1 MGKAVPDMLK
11 KWLEHP
17 YTRGLPLDS
26 PATTLAR
33 RRIIREKAF
42 LKKIYIEWYMLI
54 KGALPTTGR
63 PVLELGSGAGFL
75 HEFIPEL
82 ITSEIVPI
90 SQISLVLDARAL
102 PFRAGSLGSV
112 VMVDVLHH
120 VPQPRSFFAEA
131 GRCLV
136 PGGKIVMVE
145 PWVTPWSR
153 VVYTKLHHEPFDP
166 EAEDWEFPPG
176 RPLSAANGALPWIL
190 FQRDRE
196 IFTREFP
203 ELKIESIEPM
213 MPFSYLLSGGVSMRS
228 FVPGALYGP
237 WRVIERLVERLSS
250 TAAMFAAIVLSKK
263 R

>member
-1 MGKAVPDMLK
+1 MLK

-26 PATTLAR
+26 PATTIAR

-42 LKKIYIEWYMLI
+42 LKKIYTEWYMLI
-54 KGALPTTGR
+54 VEALPTTGK

-75 HEFIPEL
+75 HEFVPGL
-82 ITSEIVPI
+82 LTSEITLIPR
-90 SQISLVLDARAL
+90 ISLALDATDL
-102 PFRAGSLGSV
+102 PFKADSLGSV

-120 VPQPRSFFAEA
+120 IPQPRSFFAEA
-131 GRCLV
+131 SRCLV

-153 VVYTKLHHEPFDP
+153 VVYTRFHHEPFDP

-176 RPLSAANGALPWIL
+176 RPLSAANGALPWIV
-190 FQRDRE
+190 FQRDRS

-203 ELKIESIEPM
+203 ELEIEHIKPV
-213 MPFSYLLSGGVSMRS
+213 MPLSYLLSGGASMRS
-228 FVPGALYGP
+228 FMAGALYGP
-237 WRVIERLVERLSS
+237 WRAVDRLMESICS
-250 TAAMFAAIVLSKK
+250 ESAMFGVIVLAKK

>member
-1 MGKAVPDMLK
+1 MLK

-17 YTRGLPLDS
+17 YTHGLPLDG

-42 LKKIYIEWYMLI
+42 LNKIYTEWYMLI
-54 KGALPTTGR
+54 VGALPTTGR

-75 HEFIPEL
+75 HEIIPGL
-82 ITSEIVPI
+82 ITSEIIPI
-90 SQISLVLDARAL
+90 SQISLVLDAMAL
-102 PFRAGSLGSV
+102 PFRDGSLGSV

-120 VPQPRSFFAEA
+120 VPQPRLFFAEA
-131 GRCLV
+131 DRCLV
-136 PGGKIVMVE
+136 PDGKIVMVE

-153 VVYTKLHHEPFDP
+153 VVYTKLHHEPFDA

-176 RPLSAANGALPWIL
+176 RPLSAANGALPWIV

-203 ELKIESIEPM
+203 ELVIESIAPI
-213 MPFSYLLSGGVSMRS
+213 MPLSYLLSGGVSMRS
-228 FVPGALYGP
+228 IMPGALYGP
-237 WRVIERLVERLSS
+237 WRAVERLMERLCSNS
-250 TAAMFAAIVLSKK
+250 AMFAAIVLSKK